1 MRQPR
6 KDRRRTQAGVTAYLF
21 YVQTMVRLEP
31 DAVVI
36 DDADNRDRNVKP
48 PRGNGGD
55 AVKCAI
61 GRSIEDIIAPYRR
74 HSLRFVFG
82 KNAGRKNAGRNGV
95 QNKLPPLESSVA
107 AHGVK
112 PRGDLEWGLQPL
124 Q

>member
-1 MRQPR
+1 MREPR
-6 KDRRRTQAGVTAYLF
+6 KNRRRTQAGLTAYLF

-82 KNAGRKNAGRNGV
+82 KNAGRNGV
-95 QNKLPPLESSVA
+95 QNTLPPLKSSVA

-112 PRGDLEWGLQPL
+112 PRGD
-124 Q
+124 